1 MKPRNAE
8 EAAAVLCT
16 NILHIINAADRVERA
31 EIARE
36 AADDYRAMRETLL
49 EEGAYDSAG
58 AARVA
63 EYATSRVNC
72 WQEALAPL
80 LTSGGSL
87 TAAFY
92 QDNPDTAAS
101 TLLTVIRLL
110 EHVADLEGNG
120 RES

>member
-16 NILHIINAADRVERA
+16 DILHIINAADQVERA

-36 AADDYRAMRETLL
+36 AADDYRYMRETLL
-49 EEGAYDSAG
+49 EEGAYDSPT

-63 EYATSRVNC
+63 DYATSRVNC

-80 LTSGGSL
+80 LTSGSSL
-87 TAAFY
+87 TASVH
-92 QDNPDTAAS
+92 QDNPDGAAS
-101 TLLTVIRLL
+101 ALLTVVRLF
-110 EHVADLEGNG
+110 EHVSDLEGNG

>member
-16 NILHIINAADRVERA
+16 DILHIINAADQVERA

-36 AADDYRAMRETLL
+36 AADDYRTMRETLL
-49 EEGAYDSAG
+49 EEGAYDSPT

-63 EYATSRVNC
+63 DYATSRVNC

-80 LTSGGSL
+80 LTSGSAL
-87 TAAFY
+87 TASVH
-92 QDNPDTAAS
+92 QDNPDGAAS
-101 TLLTVIRLL
+101 ALLTVVRLF

>member
-1 MKPRNAE
+1 MKPRNTE

-16 NILHIINAADRVERA
+16 DILHIINAADRVERA

-36 AADDYRAMRETLL
+36 AAGDYHTMRETLL
-49 EEGAYDSAG
+49 EEGAYDSA
-58 AARVA
+58 AYARVA
-63 EYATSRVNC
+63 EYATDRVNC

-87 TAAFY
+87 TASVY
-92 QDNPDTAAS
+92 QDNPDGAAS
-101 TLLTVIRLL
+101 ALLTVTRLL

>member
-8 EAAAVLCT
+8 EAAAALCT
-16 NILHIINAADRVERA
+16 DIIHIINAADRVERA

-49 EEGAYDSAG
+49 EEGAYDSPASS
-58 AARVA
+58 RVA
-63 EYATSRVNC
+63 EYAASRVNC

-80 LTSGGSL
+80 LTSGGAM

-92 QDNPDTAAS
+92 QDNPDGAAS
-101 TLLTVIRLL
+101 ALLTVTRLL
-110 EHVADLEGNG
+110 EHIADLEGNG
-120 RES
+120 YES

>member
-16 NILHIINAADRVERA
+16 DILHIINAADQVERA

-36 AADDYRAMRETLL
+36 AADDYRYMRETLL
-49 EEGAYDSAG
+49 EEGAYDSPT
-58 AARVA
+58 AARA
-63 EYATSRVNC
+63 ADYATDRVNC

-80 LTSGGSL
+80 LTSGSSL
-87 TAAFY
+87 TASVH
-92 QDNPDTAAS
+92 QDNPDGAAS
-101 TLLTVIRLL
+101 ALLPVVRLF

>member
-8 EAAAVLCT
+8 EAATVLCT
-16 NILHIINAADRVERA
+16 DILHIINAADRVERA

-36 AADDYRAMRETLL
+36 AADDYRTMRDTLL
-49 EEGAYDSAG
+49 EEGAYDSPASS
-58 AARVA
+58 RVA
-63 EYATSRVNC
+63 EYAASRVNC

-87 TAAFY
+87 TASVY
-92 QDNPDTAAS
+92 QDNPDGAAS
-101 TLLTVIRLL
+101 ALLTVTRLF